1 MSTPHNE
8 QDLGKPLRNK
18 KKRSA
23 VFIVIVASI
32 AVHVLGG
39 LGLAA
44 VKIIEVLQP
53 EPEFEAP
60 PVVEVKPPP
69 PPPPPPPTTKRSQR
83 SLPRPQPLAVKNAQN
98 TNVPAIEMNDAN
110 LTVGGGRGF
119 GGGLGQLGGAVAD
132 SLRISFFGVESDIHD
147 VVFVVDMSGS
157 MVFDQRGAE
166 GFRKVVDELVESLEG
181 MERGGGT
188 FNVIAFSG
196 KVERF
201 YQRGFTKVTEA
212 SITEARAWLMDRDPA
227 QVLKDKNIKGKIVPK
242 GVFKDY
248 KGGRHGGTN
257 ADAALK
263 EAFRLKPK
271 LIFFI
276 SDGQPT
282 GVKASDVLK
291 SVEKLQP
298 SPKVVINTLSYKS
311 REGRDFLKELAKASE
326 GTYSEV
332 K

>member
-1 MSTPHNE
+1 MSTPHNTQE
-8 QDLGKPLRNK
+8 LGKPLRNK

-23 VFIVIVASI
+23 VFIVIVISI
-32 AVHVLGG
+32 AVHVLAG

-44 VKIIEVLQP
+44 VKVIEVLQP

-69 PPPPPPPTTKRSQR
+69 PPPPPPPTSKRAQR
-83 SLPRPQPLAVKNAQN
+83 SMPRPQPLAVKNAQN
-98 TNVPAIEMNDAN
+98 MNVPAIEMNNAN

-147 VVFVVDMSGS
+147 VVFVIDMSGS
-157 MVFDQRGAE
+157 MVLEERGLR
-166 GFRKVVDELVESLEG
+166 GFQKVVDELVESLEG
-181 MERGGGT
+181 MAQGGGT

-201 YQRGFTKVTEA
+201 YQTGFKRVTEG
-212 SITEARAWLMDRDPA
+212 SIAEARAWLMERDPA
-227 QVLKDKNIKGKIVPK
+227 QIVKDKKIKGKLAGPM
-242 GVFKDY
+242 FKDY

-263 EAFRLKPK
+263 EAFRLKPR

-276 SDGQPT
+276 SDGEPT
-282 GVKASDVLK
+282 GVSASEVLK
-291 SVEKLQP
+291 SVEKLQS
-298 SPKVVINTLSYKS
+298 SPKVAINTLSYKS
-311 REGRDFLKELAKASE
+311 RAGRDFLKKLAKASE

-332 K
+332 R

>member
-8 QDLGKPLRNK
+8 QSLGKPLRSK

-23 VFIVIVASI
+23 VFIVILASI
-32 AVHVLGG
+32 AVHVLAG

-60 PVVEVKPPP
+60 PVVEMKPPP
-69 PPPPPPPTTKRSQR
+69 PPPPPPPTSKRAQR

-98 TNVPAIEMNDAN
+98 TSVPAIEMNDAN

-119 GGGLGQLGGAVAD
+119 GGGLGSLGGAVAD
-132 SLRISFFGVESDIHD
+132 SLRISFFGVESDIYD

-157 MVFDQRGAE
+157 MVLEQRGLE

-181 MERGGGT
+181 MERGAGT

-196 KVERF
+196 KVDRF
-201 YQRGFTKVTEA
+201 YQTGFRRVTEN
-212 SITEARAWLMDRDPA
+212 SIAEARAWLIERDPA
-227 QVLKDKNIKGKIVPK
+227 QIVKDKKIKGKLTGDMFK
-242 GVFKDY
+242 GY

-263 EAFRLKPK
+263 EAFRLKPN

-276 SDGQPT
+276 SDGEPT
-282 GVKASDVLK
+282 GSSASEVLK

-298 SPKVVINTLSYKS
+298 SPKVAINTLSYKS
-311 REGRDFLKELAKASE
+311 KDGRDFLKKLAKASE

-332 K
+332 R